1 MKIAVVSTKGGV
13 GKTTLAANL
22 AGLLADMGLR
32 VLMVDADIQ
41 TSLTKYYDIREMA
54 PHGLTRMMR
63 QGYISADCVSRTVWP
78 NLDLV
83 RSDLDLDNDEGDLEM
98 WLRDQ
103 IAGSLRLRRILRAP
117 YVTENFDVVVMDTQ
131 GALGGSGSLQSN
143 AALAADL
150 VLFPITPD
158 SQAAAEFFDNT
169 KKLVRNLQQAEEF
182 NVSLGV
188 LKGLIYR
195 QERLTNDRL
204 FAEELRTSYV
214 QFSAKLTMLDAMI
227 PHAKAYKEASAR
239 RMPVHRYEPLRAG
252 GGKSAW
258 EVMHALAYELFP
270 DLKGIEAPRESLTP
284 PAATEVGGGV

>member
-1 MKIAVVSTKGGV
+1 MKIAIVSTKGGV

-41 TSLTKYYDIREMA
+41 TSLSKYYEIGELA
-54 PHGLTRMMR
+54 PHGLTRMIR

-78 NLDLV
+78 NLDIV
-83 RSDLDLDNDEGDLEM
+83 RSDLDLDTDEGDLEM
-98 WLRDQ
+98 WLKDQ

-117 YVTENFDVVVMDTQ
+117 YIAENYDVVVMDTQ

-143 AALAADL
+143 AALAADV

-182 NVSLGV
+182 NVSLGL

-214 QFSAKLTMLDAMI
+214 QFSAKLMMLETVI

-239 RMPVHRYEPLRAG
+239 RMPVHRHEPVRRG
-252 GGKSAW
+252 SSVSAW
-258 EVMHALAYELFP
+258 DVMHRLAYELFP
-270 DLKGIEAPRESLTP
+270 DLKGIQAPRN
-284 PAATEVGGGV
+284 TELAEASRAGGAK

>member
-1 MKIAVVSTKGGV
+1 MKIAILSTKGGV

-41 TSLTKYYDIREMA
+41 TSLTKYYDIAEIA
-54 PHGLTRMMR
+54 AHGLTRMMR
-63 QGYISADCVSRTVWP
+63 QGYISADCVSKTVWP

-83 RSDLDLDNDEGDLEM
+83 RSDLDVDSDEGDLEL
-98 WLRDQ
+98 WLKDQ

-117 YVTENFDVVVMDTQ
+117 YVAENYDVVVMDTQ

-143 AALAADL
+143 AALAADV

-195 QERLTNDRL
+195 QERLTSDRL
-204 FAEELRTSYV
+204 FAEELRASYV
-214 QFSAKLTMLDAMI
+214 QFSARLTMLDTVI

-239 RMPVHRYEPLRAG
+239 RMPVHRYEPVRPGASV
-252 GGKSAW
+252 SAW
-258 EVMHALAYELFP
+258 DVLHSLAYELFP
-270 DLKGIEAPRESLTP
+270 DLKGIQAPRDNQ
-284 PAATEVGGGV
+284 PATVIQTGGAA